1 MCGIVGYIGGQQAS
15 PILMEGLS
23 RLSYRGYDSAGVAI
37 LDAAGRLNIH
47 KAKGR
52 LENLE
57 GILETNPLS
66 GLVGIGHTRWAT
78 HGEPSDLN
86 AHPHTDV
93 KGGIAVVH
101 NGIIEN
107 HESLRRHLKSLGCV
121 FVSQTDT
128 EVVAHL
134 LSTLY
139 EGDMQAAILKAMGML
154 EGSYALGV
162 VCDAEPHKLFCAR
175 HESPLVVGAQQG
187 EAFIASDIPA
197 LLSHTRDVVF
207 LKDKEMA
214 VLTEEG
220 IQVFDQ
226 YGMPCPYELY
236 HVAWD
241 LSSAEKGGYTH
252 YMLKEIHEQP
262 TALQSTFTPRNIG
275 DPHAYDWLPVTPA
288 EARAL
293 RKISI
298 VACGT
303 AYHAGM
309 FGKYVIEKLARIP
322 VVADIA
328 SEYRY
333 RDPIIGADELF
344 IAVSQS
350 GETADTLAALREAK
364 RRGAKVIAICN
375 VVGST
380 IAREVG
386 DIGTLYTYAGP
397 EIAVAS
403 TKAYMTQV
411 EMMLLIAL
419 ALGDMRGAIT
429 PQEAERLRSEIA
441 ELPAK
446 AEKALLVEEKLQ
458 WFASTVSQKK
468 HVFFVGRGL
477 DFALSLEAAL
487 KLKEVSYVFSEA
499 YAAGEL
505 KHGPIALLQEGRLV
519 VATITQP
526 ALLDKTLSNLREIKA
541 RGARILAIC
550 REDLYAQVVGEA
562 DEMVLI
568 PAADDLLAP
577 LLAVI
582 PLQLFAYC
590 MAVAR
595 GCDVDKPRN
604 LAKSVTVE

>member
-1 MCGIVGYIGGQQAS
+1 MCGIVGYIGDREAC
-15 PILMEGLS
+15 PILMQGLS

-37 LDAAGRLNIH
+37 LDTKGKVNVH

-52 LENLE
+52 LENLAAL
-57 GILETNPLS
+57 LEKSPLQ
-66 GLVGIGHTRWAT
+66 GNVGIGHTRWAT
-78 HGEPSDLN
+78 HGEPSDRN
-86 AHPHTDV
+86 AHPHTNTS
-93 KGGIAVVH
+93 GGIAIVH

-107 HESLRRHLKSLGCV
+107 HEVLRARLSEQGCV
-121 FVSQTDT
+121 FTSQTDT

-134 LSTLY
+134 LSSLY
-139 EGDMQAAILKAMGML
+139 AGDMKNALLQAMEMIH
-154 EGSYALGV
+154 GSYALAV
-162 VCDAEPHKLFCAR
+162 LCDTEPDKLFCAR
-175 HESPLVVGAQQG
+175 RESPLVISAKDGA
-187 EAFIASDIPA
+187 AYIASDIPA
-197 LLSHTRDVVF
+197 ILEYTRDVLF
-207 LKDKEMA
+207 LKDNEVA
-214 VLTEEG
+214 VLSRQG
-220 IQVFDQ
+220 VQVFDRAGALQ
-226 YGMPCPYELY
+226 TPEPY
-236 HVAWD
+236 HVTWD
-241 LSSAEKGGYTH
+241 LSSAEKGGYAH

-262 TALQSTFTPRNIG
+262 TALQSTFTPRNSE
-275 DPHAYDWLPVTPA
+275 DPQDYKWLPISA
-288 EARAL
+288 QEAKTL

-303 AYHAGM
+303 AYHAGI
-309 FGKYVIEKLARIP
+309 FGKYMLEKLAHIP
-322 VVADIA
+322 AEADIA

-333 RDPIIGADELF
+333 RDPIIGENELF
-344 IAVSQS
+344 IAISQR

-364 RRGAKVIAICN
+364 RRGAKVLAICN

-386 DIGTLYTYAGP
+386 DEHTLFTYAGP

-411 EMMLLIAL
+411 EMLLLIAI
-419 ALGDMRGAIT
+419 ALGDMRGVLPTA
-429 PQEAERLRSEIA
+429 EAVRLRSELA
-441 ELPAK
+441 ALPAK
-446 AEKALLVEEKLQ
+446 AEEALHTEAELRL
-458 WFASTVSQKK
+458 FAASMSQKR

-505 KHGPIALLQEGRLV
+505 KHGPIALLQDGRLV

-541 RGARILAIC
+541 RGAMVMAVC
-550 REDLYAQVVGEA
+550 REDLKDRVVGEV
-562 DEMVLI
+562 DEMIVI

-577 LLAVI
+577 LLAII

>member
-1 MCGIVGYIGGQQAS
+1 MCGITGYIGNQQAC

-37 LDAAGRLNIH
+37 LDSHGKINIQ

-52 LENLE
+52 LENLAQ
-57 GILETNPLS
+57 LLDAQPLS
-66 GLVGIGHTRWAT
+66 GHSGIGHTRWAT

-93 KGGIAVVH
+93 KGGVAVVH

-107 HESLRRHLKSLGCV
+107 HESIRRYLKGLGCV

-134 LSTLY
+134 LSVLY
-139 EGDMQAAILKAMGML
+139 EGDMKSALLKAMGMI

-162 VCDAEPHKLFCAR
+162 LCDAEPDKLFCAR
-175 HESPLVVGAQQG
+175 HESPLVVGAKNG
-187 EAFIASDIPA
+187 ESFIASDIPA
-197 LLSHTRDVVF
+197 LLAHTRDVIF
-207 LKDKEMA
+207 LQDKEIA
-214 VLTEEG
+214 VLSVNG
-220 IQVFDQ
+220 IQVYDQ
-226 YGMPCPYELY
+226 FGTPRDHDLY
-236 HVAWD
+236 HVEWD
-241 LSSAEKGGYTH
+241 LTSAEKGGYAH

-262 TALQSTFTPRNIG
+262 IALQHTFNPRNIG
-275 DPHAYDWLPVTPA
+275 DPHDYAWLPVTPA
-288 EARAL
+288 EAGKL
-293 RKISI
+293 SKISI

-303 AYHAGM
+303 AYHAGV

-333 RDPIIGADELF
+333 RDPIIGEDELF

-350 GETADTLAALREAK
+350 GETADTLAALQEAK

-375 VVGST
+375 AVGAT
-380 IAREVG
+380 IPRDVG
-386 DIGTLYTYAGP
+386 EANPLYTYAGP

-411 EMMLLIAL
+411 EMMLLIGI
-419 ALGDMRGAIT
+419 ALGDMRGT
-429 PQEAERLRSEIA
+429 LPREEAERLRSEIA
-441 ELPAK
+441 ALPAK
-446 AEKALLVEEKLQ
+446 AEKALLTEEKLQ
-458 WFASTVSQKK
+458 WFSSTASQKK

-477 DFALSLEAAL
+477 DFALSMEAAL
-487 KLKEVSYVFSEA
+487 KLKEVSYIFSEA

-505 KHGPIALLQEGRLV
+505 KHGPIALLQDGRLV

-550 REDLYAQVVGEA
+550 REDLYDKVLGEA
-562 DEMVLI
+562 DELLMI
-568 PAADDLLAP
+568 PAADDLLTP

>member
-526 ALLDKTLSNLREIKA
+526 VLLDKTLSNLREIKA